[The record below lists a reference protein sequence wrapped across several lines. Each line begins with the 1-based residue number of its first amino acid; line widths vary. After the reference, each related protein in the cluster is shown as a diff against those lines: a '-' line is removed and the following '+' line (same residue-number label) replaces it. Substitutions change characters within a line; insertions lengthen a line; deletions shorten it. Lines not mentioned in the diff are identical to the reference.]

1 MKKLIGIIFMTLSLF
16 AQAHESLNVVVSMP
30 VGSANDVLA
39 RQWVKKYDETFGT
52 SSNVVN
58 KPGAEGKIGIK
69 HFLSLKATDQTI
81 PVLWPAMGHV
91 IVYNESD
98 KQDIIPVVEVARS
111 PWILIAKKDFPANNF
126 KEYLEYVKAN
136 PGKVNQGL
144 QTRGWVGMLHRV
156 NANTKTET
164 NIVYYSN
171 RPEVDVASGV
181 LDSAWC
187 LTANIIGTGIESR
200 VKILATSG
208 NIPFD
213 GYPNVTLGTDSNIG
227 TWYVHQGFYTNPSVS
242 KDAQENLY
250 RRFAF
255 IRGLP
260 WAKEMAAKNSVQVP
274 LHGNSKEFGNYVFST
289 GARLEKAEKE
299 AEAKVNKK

>member
-1 MKKLIGIIFMTLSLF
+1 MKKLIGTILMTLSLLT
-16 AQAHESLNVVVSMP
+16 QAHESLNVVVSMP
-30 VGSANDVLA
+30 VGSANDVVA

-69 HFLSLKATDQTI
+69 YFLSLKETDQSI
-81 PVLWPAMGHV
+81 PLLWPAMGHV
-91 IVYNESD
+91 LVYNEPD
-98 KQDIIPVVEVARS
+98 KKDIIPVVEVARS
-111 PWILIAKKDFPANNF
+111 PWILIVKKDFPANNF
-126 KEYLEYVKAN
+126 KEFVEYAKAN

-144 QTRGWVGMLHRV
+144 QTRGWVGMLNRI
-156 NANTKTET
+156 NANTKVEP

-187 LTANIIGTGIESR
+187 LTANVIGTGIEPR

-208 NIPFD
+208 SSPYE
-213 GYPNVTLGTDSNIG
+213 GHPNMTLGTDPNIG
-227 TWYVHQGFYTNPSVS
+227 TWYVHQGFYASTSVS
-242 KDAQENLY
+242 KETQENLY
-250 RRFAF
+250 RRFEF

-260 WAKEMAAKNSVQVP
+260 WAKEMSAKNNIQLP
-274 LHGNSKEFGNYVFST
+274 PQGTSKDFGSHVFGT